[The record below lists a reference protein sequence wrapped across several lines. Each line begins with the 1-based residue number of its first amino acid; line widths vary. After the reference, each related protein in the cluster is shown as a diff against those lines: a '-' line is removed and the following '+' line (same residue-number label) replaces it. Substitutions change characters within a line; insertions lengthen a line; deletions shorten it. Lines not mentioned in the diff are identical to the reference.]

1 MSATH
6 GNFVAAKSTATGARE
21 NNQDRG
27 FFLNDG
33 ATLLLGI
40 ADGLGGHPRGE
51 VAAQL
56 LADVCE
62 TQFRRRSRPLED
74 PEEFMLDC
82 IGRAHHAIR
91 SFGERQRPPITPRTT
106 AVLAVVQEIHAH
118 WAHVGASRLYLFRD
132 EQLLLQTM
140 DHAQTRYIRQ
150 TVDEPPR
157 ARTSLTRCLGGL
169 PRPPTTTCKTL
180 LALQSGDSL
189 LLCSDGIWSQTPAPQ
204 LAALFDGKPDGL
216 ESRLQRLVQ
225 QAAGATASDNVT
237 AVALTWLG
245 PPAAATGDT

>member
-1 MSATH
+1 MTQTC
-6 GNFVAAKSTATGARE
+6 GNFIAAKSTATGARE

-62 TQFRRRSRPLED
+62 TQFRSRSRPLEG

-91 SFGERQRPPITPRTT
+91 RFGERQQPPITPRTT
-106 AVLAVVQEIHAH
+106 AVLAVVQENRAR
-118 WAHVGASRLYLFRD
+118 WAHVGDSRLYLYRD
-132 EQLLLQTM
+132 EQLLLQTR
-140 DHAQTRYIRQ
+140 DHSQTQYIRQ

-169 PRPPTTTCKTL
+169 PRPPTTTCSTPL
-180 LALQSGDSL
+180 SLQPGDSL
-189 LLCSDGIWSQTPAPQ
+189 LLCSDGLWSQTPEPQ
-204 LAALFDGKPDGL
+204 LAALFDGKPDDL
-216 ESRLQRLVQ
+216 ESRLQQLVQ
-225 QAAGATASDNVT
+225 QAATVMASDNVT
-237 AVALTWLG
+237 AVALSWLG
-245 PPAAATGDT
+245 PAAAATDDN